1 MATMARHRPEGE
13 PHRTTLIREC
23 GLALPGQGGTAWLTD
38 MHFVLAAMA
47 AIPVWCGLGM
57 ALGAR
62 MQVVSGWSAW
72 AWFVLVAPIVE
83 ELVFRGL
90 LQGQLLRLSAGRRIG
105 PLTLANLCTTA
116 GFVAM
121 HLAGQPPYWA
131 FAVAVPSIVFGHLR
145 ERFGSVF
152 PAVLLHAFYNAG
164 FALTAWWVHR

>member
-1 MATMARHRPEGE
+1 MPNPSPPPPSTSLAHD
-13 PHRTTLIREC
+13 C
-23 GLALPGQGGTAWLTD
+23 GLAPPAAGWARDGHWWLALLAAVPVWLALALTTGRSMHAPSGMAAWLS
-38 MHFVLAAMA
+38 FV
-47 AIPVWCGLGM
+47 
-57 ALGAR
+57 
-62 MQVVSGWSAW
+62 VVQP
-72 AWFVLVAPIVE
+72 LLE

-121 HLAGQPPYWA
+121 HLAGQPPHWA